1 MRGITV
7 LLHTQTVS
15 GRDDLNR
22 ETYTETVIEVPDV
35 LVGQPTG
42 PEALDTLNL
51 TGRRAVYTLGIP
63 KGDTNDWTDK
73 TVEFFG
79 QQFRTIGAPIQGI
92 EEMIPLRWDKKIQCE
107 AINE

>member
-1 MRGITV
+1 MRGITIT
-7 LLHTQTVS
+7 LYTQTVS
-15 GRDDLNR
+15 GTDDLNR
-22 ETYTETVIEVPDV
+22 PTYTETAVYVDDV

-42 PEALDTLNL
+42 PEVLDTLNL
-51 TGRRAVYTLGIP
+51 TGRKADYTLGIP

-79 QQFRTIGAPIQGI
+79 QKFRTIGAPTQGI
-92 EEMIPLRWDKKIQCE
+92 EAMIPLRWNKKIQCE

>member
-1 MRGITV
+1 MRGITIT
-7 LLHTQTVS
+7 LYTQTVS
-15 GRDDLNR
+15 GTDDLNR
-22 ETYTETVIEVPDV
+22 PIYTETAAYVDDV

-42 PEALDTLNL
+42 SEVLDTLNL
-51 TGRRAVYTLGIP
+51 TGRKAVYTLGIP

-79 QQFRTIGAPIQGI
+79 QKFRTIGAATQGI
-92 EEMIPLRWDKKIQCE
+92 EEMIPLRWNKKIQCE